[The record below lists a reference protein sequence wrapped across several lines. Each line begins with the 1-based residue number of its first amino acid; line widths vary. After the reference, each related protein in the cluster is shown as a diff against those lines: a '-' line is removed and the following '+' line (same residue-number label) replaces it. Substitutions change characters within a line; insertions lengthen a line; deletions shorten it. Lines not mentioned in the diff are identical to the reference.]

1 MERDDTRRGFRRLP
15 RIADQMTPDLEAC
28 YDHAI
33 AAERAGDVV
42 AALEWHRAVPMFRKG
57 RHPQMLERL
66 VRLGDDLPP
75 WVMVRWL
82 IYQATRAEDPDT
94 ATGELH
100 RAVRQATVHSV
111 HADQLSDCYER
122 GGDPIKVSSR
132 MLGESWAFH
141 QLLVFE
147 AGALECYVDEL
158 AAGSFLEHADLARD
172 WARTPLGGWQVGDSL
187 PGSRLLVSDAASGE
201 IHEVLDLGA
210 RSAAGPDGWVVGR
223 LVPSGVDERPVFD
236 TPPLAVSERIA
247 REVAAWEGPN
257 HFHPIG
263 DALTEGRLS
272 SEAFMREDYEL
283 TTDVQEL
290 DLLRF
295 GTPAR
300 ELDRVM
306 EQLRSGRDEVGRA
319 AFRILER
326 AARGEVDDRDAA
338 YVAAAAV
345 NPHAQDEA
353 PRLLLAP
360 SQADLWSRWAAMVP
374 DPGRRPLEALARQ
387 CRAAA

>member
-1 MERDDTRRGFRRLP
+1 MERDETRRGFRRRP
-15 RIADQMTPDLEAC
+15 RIADRMTPDLEAC
-28 YDHAI
+28 YEHAI
-33 AAERAGDVV
+33 AAERAGDVA
-42 AALEWHRAVPMFRKG
+42 AALEWHRAVPMFTKG

-66 VRLGDDLPP
+66 ARLGDDLPP

-82 IYQATRAEDPDT
+82 VYQVTRAEDPDT
-94 ATGELH
+94 ATGDLH
-100 RAVRQATVHSV
+100 RAVSEAVVHSV
-111 HADQLSDCYER
+111 HADQLSDCYED
-122 GGDPIKVSSR
+122 GGDPIRVLSR

-141 QLLVFE
+141 QMLVFE
-147 AGALECYVDEL
+147 AKGLESYVDEL
-158 AAGSFLEHADLARD
+158 ATGPFLEHADLARE
-172 WARTPLGGWQVGDSL
+172 WTRTPLGGWRVGDSL
-187 PGSRLLVSDAASGE
+187 PGSRLLVGDAASGE

-210 RSAAGPDGWVVGR
+210 RSAVGPGGWVVGR

-247 REVAAWEGPN
+247 REVAAGEGPSP
-257 HFHPIG
+257 FHPIG
-263 DALTEGRLS
+263 EAITGGRLS
-272 SEAFMREDYEL
+272 PEDFMREDYEL

-306 EQLRSGRDEVGRA
+306 EQLRGGRDEVGRA

-326 AARGEVDDRDAA
+326 AVRGQVDDRDAA

-353 PRLLLAP
+353 PTRLLEP
-360 SQADLWSRWAAMVP
+360 GQADLWSRWASLVP
-374 DPGRRPLEALARQ
+374 EPGRRRLEALAVQ